1 MLPRRRLK
9 ADRLRAYFWGMDT
22 KEIRSPAPKGG
33 EIVDAQSSVIE
44 VLEGALDDLKVE
56 AKTYVQNARTPATL
70 RGYDAAWS
78 RFVSWCS
85 IYRKSPLPADP
96 TTVALFLTDVSPT
109 KREEGVPE
117 VPTSTGEKRLHAG
130 TLSRYTSA
138 IKLRHEAAG
147 HLSPT
152 LDVRVKSVLRGI
164 RRAHGVAPNRQAAP
178 LLVGDLISVVETL
191 DATKLIDV
199 RNKALLLVGFAGA
212 LRRSEIVSLQV
223 GDLDFRNDGVV
234 VKLRRRKTDQE
245 GKGAIVGIAYGTN
258 GTCPVVSLR
267 KWLAAAGIEK
277 GPAFRGVDRHG
288 NVSSQRLNP
297 QAVCR
302 IVKKLVPRAGLA
314 PGGYSG
320 HSLRAGFATSAAAVG
335 VEERDIAKVTG
346 HASLQVLRQY
356 IRDGQVLDGDL
367 SRRLGL

>member
-1 MLPRRRLK
+1 VV
-9 ADRLRAYFWGMDT
+9 
-22 KEIRSPAPKGG
+22 GG
-33 EIVDAQSSVIE
+33 HSNIIE
-44 VLEGALDDLKVE
+44 VLEASLDDLKAE
-56 AKTYVQNARTPATL
+56 ARSYVRNARTQGTL

-78 RFVSWCS
+78 RFVAWCS
-85 IYRKSPLPADP
+85 IYDKSPLPADP

-117 VPTSTGEKRLHAG
+117 IPTSTGEKRLHVG
-130 TLSRYTSA
+130 TLGRYTSA

-152 LDVRVKSVLRGI
+152 LDVRVKSLLRGI
-164 RRAHGVAPNRQAAP
+164 RRTHGVAADRQAAP

-191 DATKLIDV
+191 DPAKLIDV
-199 RNKALLLVGFAGA
+199 RDKALLLVGFAGA
-212 LRRSEIVSLQV
+212 LRRSEIVGLQV
-223 GDLDFRNDGVV
+223 GDLNFRSDGVV
-234 VKLRRRKTDQE
+234 AKLRRRKTDQE
-245 GKGAIVGIAYGTN
+245 GKGTVVGIAYGTN

-267 KWLAAAGIEK
+267 KWLAAAGIEN

-288 NVSSQRLNP
+288 NVSSQRLNS

-302 IVKKLVPRAGLA
+302 IVKKLVPRAGLVS
-314 PGGYSG
+314 GGYSG

-335 VEERDIAKVTG
+335 VEEREIAKVTG
-346 HASLQVLRQY
+346 HASLQVLRTY